1 MPELTLEIGGHMF
14 EVACEP
20 GQEPSLERAAKLLD
34 VEAQQL
40 ADTPAATTEKRL
52 LLLSGLM
59 LADTMATV
67 KDQLAKAEENLRAA
81 EERIRI
87 AEAKAA
93 MLTANALKH
102 GSGGTGGYVDE
113 SAEQL
118 RAENDAAVELLSK
131 VLQDLNALAEDVEAG
146 RA

>member
-1 MPELTLEIGGHMF
+1 MPELTLEIGGRMF

-20 GQEPSLERAAKLLD
+20 GEETSLERAGALLD
-34 VEAQQL
+34 AEARQI
-40 ADTPAATTEKRL
+40 AETPAAATEKRL

-59 LADTMATV
+59 LADTTAAL
-67 KDQLAKAEENLRAA
+67 KEQLAATEDSLKAA

-93 MLTANALKH
+93 MLTANALKQ
-102 GSGGTGGYVDE
+102 GAGERYLDE
-113 SAEQL
+113 TAEQL
-118 RAENDAAVELLSK
+118 QAENDAAVELLSK
-131 VLQDLNALAEDVEAG
+131 VLHDLNALAEDVEAG